1 MERHQGS
8 WKVEGEEEYNI
19 GELVIDNDYIE
30 FFVRGKSIPWACTFI
45 GSNGEHP
52 IKVYAKGPGE
62 TKHRSLNMSI
72 GYRVVKVAMTN
83 AGFQEG
89 FEINNISAF
98 SFEIP
103 ELVDWLKINSV
114 SIGFTEANE
123 LFAIEEKIEP
133 IIIKNENPHIEISF
147 GPASPFMPPE
157 INDRVEYVVKNYPRV
172 HVSYEEMVTD
182 ERVSLFFE
190 DGIKFVKGK
199 ENLYELKVTTKFDLL
214 ICTVVSDDAKS
225 LLRQIKSN
233 LPKNIKIKESAAK

>member
-133 IIIKNENPHIEISF
+133 IIIKNENPHIEISIF
-147 GPASPFMPPE
+147 NS
-157 INDRVEYVVKNYPRV
+157 
-172 HVSYEEMVTD
+172 
-182 ERVSLFFE
+182 
-190 DGIKFVKGK
+190 
-199 ENLYELKVTTKFDLL
+199 
-214 ICTVVSDDAKS
+214 
-225 LLRQIKSN
+225 
-233 LPKNIKIKESAAK
+233 